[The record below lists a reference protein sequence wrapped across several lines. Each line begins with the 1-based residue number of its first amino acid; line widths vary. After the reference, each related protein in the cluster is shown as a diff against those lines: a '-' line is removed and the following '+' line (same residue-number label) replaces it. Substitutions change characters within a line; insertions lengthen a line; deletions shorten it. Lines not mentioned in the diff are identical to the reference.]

1 MARKRLSMRKI
12 KETLRLR
19 HAGGLSIRAIA
30 RACSIGKETVR
41 EYLCRASEAGI
52 GWPLPDGLDEE
63 ALEQCLFPSA
73 KKTPEKRSCSN
84 WALVHQEL
92 GRKGVTRQLLWT
104 EYREEDPNFYSYSQF
119 CELYS
124 RWTKLLHPMMRVPHK
139 AGEKL
144 YVDFAGLTMSYTEPS
159 SGEVKKAY
167 VFVATWGASNYTYAE
182 AYPSL
187 NLTSW
192 ISGHIKALEY
202 FGGSPMALV
211 PDNTKTGVTSPCFY
225 EPDLNPTYQELA
237 CHYGI
242 AVLPT
247 RVKKAKDK
255 AKVEKGVQ
263 TVEYWLIAPLR
274 KRRFFSIDEI
284 NEALWK
290 RLEELNSRPMQHFG
304 KSRKEMFEELDKPV
318 LKPLPQ
324 TAFEVAEWKRAKVGI
339 DYHVEFRKHYY
350 SVPYTLIK
358 KQVDIRATDQ
368 VVEVFYKT
376 KRVSSHKRDDTPGR
390 HSTHPEH
397 MPEAHRQYA
406 DWNPERFFKWAEKI
420 GELTVELVNRIFSS
434 RRHPEQ
440 GYRSCLGLMRL
451 ATRYGKERMEAASK
465 RALFFGY
472 YSYRGVK
479 NILEAGLDKVELE
492 EPTGAFR
499 KIHTNI
505 RGTDYY
511 S

>member
-12 KETLRLR
+12 KEALRLK

-73 KKTPEKRSCSN
+73 KKASEKRSCPN

-104 EYREEDPNFYSYSQF
+104 EFREEDPNFYSYSQF

-124 RWTKLLHPMMRVPHK
+124 RWTKQLHPMMRVPHK

-187 NLTSW
+187 DLTSW
-192 ISGHIKALEY
+192 ISGHVRAFEY
-202 FGGSPMALV
+202 FGGGPKVLV

-237 CHYGI
+237 LHYGI

-247 RVKKAKDK
+247 WVRKPKDK

-274 KRRFFSIDEI
+274 KRQFFSIDEI

-290 RLEELNSRPMQHFG
+290 KLEELNTCQMQHFE
-304 KSRKEMFEELDKPV
+304 KSRREMFEELDKPV
-318 LKPLPQ
+318 LKSLPQ

-376 KRVSSHKRDDTPGR
+376 KRVSSHKRDNTPGR

-420 GELTVELVNRIFSS
+420 GELTVELVNGIFSS

-492 EPTGAFR
+492 EPSGAFR
-499 KIHTNI
+499 KTHTNI

>member
-1 MARKRLSMRKI
+1 
-12 KETLRLR
+12 
-19 HAGGLSIRAIA
+19 
-30 RACSIGKETVR
+30 VR

-63 ALEQCLFPSA
+63 ALEQCLFPSG
-73 KKTPEKRSCSN
+73 KKTSEKRSCPN
-84 WALVHQEL
+84 WALVHREL

-104 EYREEDPNFYSYSQF
+104 EYKEEDPNFYSYSQF

-124 RWTKLLHPMMRVPHK
+124 RWTKQLHPMMRVPHK

-187 NLTSW
+187 DLTSW
-192 ISGHIKALEY
+192 ISGHVRAFEY
-202 FGGSPMALV
+202 FGGGPKVLV

-237 CHYGI
+237 LHYGI

-247 RVKKAKDK
+247 RVRKPKDK

-274 KRRFFSIDEI
+274 KRQFFSIDEI

-290 RLEELNSRPMQHFG
+290 RLEELNTRPMQHFE
-304 KSRKEMFEELDKPV
+304 KSRREMFEELDKPV

-376 KRVSSHKRDDTPGR
+376 KRVSSHKRDNTPGR

-406 DWNPERFFKWAEKI
+406 EWNPERFFKWAEKI
-420 GELTVELVNRIFSS
+420 GELTVELVNGIFSF
-434 RRHPEQ
+434 RRHP
-440 GYRSCLGLMRL
+440 GHKGHKML
-451 ATRYGKERMEAASK
+451 
-465 RALFFGY
+465 LFLL
-472 YSYRGVK
+472 V
-479 NILEAGLDKVELE
+479 
-492 EPTGAFR
+492 FR
-499 KIHTNI
+499 
-505 RGTDYY
+505 
-511 S
+511 